1 MARAKRQAK
10 DSHMSFNAFVEKTLE
25 KALELEWPVLPKD
38 YKISEEILRLNGSI
52 PMPVKERTKADSRL
66 KHILACYED

>member
-1 MARAKRQAK
+1 
-10 DSHMSFNAFVEKTLE
+10 MSFNAFVEKTLE

-38 YKISEEILRLNGSI
+38 YKISEEILRLNGSV
-52 PMPVKERTKADSRL
+52 PMPKKERWKADSRL